1 MIKEDSKMAEDSKRN
16 ALFSKLF
23 SKEKSEQKNTESRE
37 ISDLDE
43 IMAEEENYIPEGD
56 IEATPANDED
66 YAAWFSEAAETDDG
80 EAAEDYSDAIAELFG
95 DESAEG
101 GSEEPELS
109 LDVPVLEDYSVEE
122 ARDAE
127 YSPETDDNVAYTDNY
142 TEDDT
147 SDYQDYIPEEIAEE
161 PVYEEEADALPE
173 YADEYEDEV
182 APEEE
187 TEQYEAE
194 EPAPAELD
202 DDTATL
208 LTALGYSA
216 SDAVT
221 VSNTSVHK
229 QTSKSKV
236 TDLTLAFGYEGKEYN
251 SASQTA
257 SIKNAYSRDH
267 FKVLIRLVGTVL
279 FTILLFVYDTFGKSF
294 GGALDVNIYPVVNIM
309 MSLQLLMITAAFSA
323 KQLFHGINSIFKA
336 DPVVHSVSAAAVIL
350 TVIYDVVLAI
360 ASPEAFSLYNFPAA
374 VCLLF
379 STLHDY
385 FTIERELYVFDR
397 LSSWQSVVTLQRIDT
412 AELASE
418 LGENRVGEAEH
429 KIGQAFRMRRAEFA
443 ENYFRHIN
451 RRNPMSKLLNF
462 IIAPV
467 IALSL
472 VVFIISLASDKTA
485 IEAFNAFLVVN
496 LFSMPAFLLIS
507 MSYPF
512 YTLVSKNLNADSVI
526 FSESDV
532 NEYKKVDTVV
542 FDESDLFDETSL
554 TINRISVCDK
564 NRMQD
569 VFDIMCGVSALYDRV
584 GGRIAGAFRASTAEG
599 DIPEDVSVIRVDD
612 GGFEGYAGG
621 RHYCVGS
628 DAYLTARGIAVMRY
642 YDDKYIASNPGG
654 VVLHIAVDGAEVF
667 KLYLTYRISDSILSV
682 INELSLSHTRIVMR
696 TVDPNI
702 NLELISRILTS
713 TFEGKLTLVRKPY
726 SEATQATVESED
738 TIDGGVIV
746 NGENPESIL
755 DIVSACKRFGTFS
768 KLNSN
773 INLAL
778 LAIGVLLSLLLGVIG
793 ALAGISS
800 NYIVL
805 FQIFTAIPS
814 IILANLLLK

>member
-1 MIKEDSKMAEDSKRN
+1 MAEDSKRN

-43 IMAEEENYIPEGD
+43 IMAEEENYTPDAESNS
-56 IEATPANDED
+56 ATADEE
-66 YAAWFSEAAETDDG
+66 YAWLSEAAENEEG
-80 EAAEDYSDAIAELFG
+80 ELPEDYSDAIAELFG
-95 DESAEG
+95 DKMTEDESTED
-101 GSEEPELS
+101 EES
-109 LDVPVLEDYSVEE
+109 LDVPVLEDYSIDEAEE
-122 ARDAE
+122 AEYVPGAEEDAAYAE
-127 YSPETDDNVAYTDNY
+127 DYSADAAP
-142 TEDDT
+142 
-147 SDYQDYIPEEIAEE
+147 DYQDYTPEEAEQE
-161 PVYEEEADALPE
+161 PAYEEETDELPDYSE
-173 YADEYEDEV
+173 TYGEEGD
-182 APEEE
+182 PEEE
-187 TEQYEAE
+187 NGLYEEE

-208 LTALGYSA
+208 LTALGYSESEAA
-216 SDAVT
+216 SINKTPA
-221 VSNTSVHK
+221 HK
-229 QTSKSKV
+229 QTAKSKI
-236 TDLTLAFGYEGKEYN
+236 TDLTLAFGYEGKEYM

-257 SIKNAYSRDH
+257 AIKNAYARDH
-267 FKVLIRLVGTVL
+267 FKTLIRLVGTVL

-309 MSLQLLMITAAFSA
+309 VSLQLLMITAAFSA
-323 KQLFHGINSIFKA
+323 KQLFHGVNSIFKA
-336 DPVVHSVSAAAVIL
+336 DPVVHSVSAAAVTL
-350 TVIYDVVLAI
+350 TVLYDVVLAI
-360 ASPEAFSLYNFPAA
+360 ASPETFTLYNFPAA
-374 VCLLF
+374 VCLLLCA
-379 STLHDY
+379 LHDY
-385 FTIERELYVFDR
+385 FTLERELYVFDR

-429 KIGQAFRMRRAEFA
+429 KIGQAFRMRRADFA

-451 RRNPMSKLLNF
+451 RRNPMAKILNF

-496 LFSMPAFLLIS
+496 LFSMPAFLLVS

-532 NEYKKVDTVV
+532 SEYKKVDTVV

-682 INELSLSHTRIVMR
+682 INELSLTHTRIVMR

-726 SEATQATVESED
+726 SETAGPAVESDD

-755 DIVSACKRFGTFS
+755 DIVSACKRFGAFS
-768 KLNSN
+768 KLNAN
-773 INLAL
+773 INLTL
-778 LAIGVLLSLLLGVIG
+778 LAIGVLLSLLLGVLG
-793 ALAGISS
+793 ALSGISS

-805 FQIFTAIPS
+805 FQIFTVIPS